1 MTLSWPVIAKHEGD
15 RKAKN
20 DIVLTGRIYDLDREK
35 IISKLDEK
43 GGGLQRLKRL
53 KY

>member
-1 MTLSWPVIAKHEGD
+1 M
-15 RKAKN
+15 KAIGKLKT
-20 DIVLTGRIYDLDREK
+20 IVLTGRIYDLDREK
-35 IISKLDEK
+35 IISKVDEK